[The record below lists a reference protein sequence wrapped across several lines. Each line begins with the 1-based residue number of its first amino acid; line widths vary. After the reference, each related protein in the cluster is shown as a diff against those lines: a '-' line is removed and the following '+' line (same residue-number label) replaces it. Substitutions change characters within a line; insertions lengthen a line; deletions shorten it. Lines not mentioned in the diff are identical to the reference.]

1 MLPFPKRPKL
11 FVGGDAAHRP
21 TLYAGDD
28 AAWRAQAFE
37 SSWLSFPGAG
47 MHGGVEWVA
56 RMLQKEP
63 PCLSLRAQASPNRAS
78 RVKSRELQD
87 GFQRYGHQLLPARKT
102 LDDLFDNLLEAVRF
116 PPSFL
121 ELSWRAHEIEKR
133 SARDHQAHLPDE
145 LRRLSDK
152 PCQFMLLNNLA
163 DAPARQPP
171 HFRRYHLRPE
181 QLRSLAWMLMR
192 EGYEGDLDGKEALYR
207 HEAVGE
213 QEPFVAEWRQLWT
226 CERSCACVDV
236 RARASYPVRGGILAD
251 RVGFGKTATTIG
263 LIDMTQHCP
272 SPPVPPPD
280 AGSFIPAKG
289 TLVIVPSNLL
299 DQWAQEISKFV
310 WDGSRLVALN
320 SGWKAGRSKEGCPLK
335 VITIGTVSP
344 LRLITASELAEAD
357 IVLCSYRLLFS
368 QIYQDRREDLAAGRS
383 LVQLMQATNRL
394 LQGSLTVGDKNQV
407 HDVKTLKFP
416 MLEMFY
422 WHRVVF
428 DEFHELESF
437 QSAQQS
443 VLQHMR
449 AHSRWG
455 LTGTPPIDNIA
466 GVIFMSSLFRCE
478 LPGYLPVEQVPVKK
492 GSRQMMEVPHV
503 LFYEDDRLMQETA
516 TRFLDRFVRQN
527 TAELPHIALQNR
539 VFIVRHTP
547 AEQALYLGEAH
558 DSPDM
563 NRDDS
568 GFLGEDGVK
577 ALERL
582 LKLCSHFQG
591 GNPGV
596 GISAQME
603 CQRLGVQRS
612 QRRGMEKRRLARCCR
627 VVQFLLEKVSRAP
640 PDDSCA
646 SFENWR
652 APLDEAEASLKAQG
666 RPAVEELAEEENAVV
681 HEDINARCRFLA
693 GHRPRA
699 EDLAEVLASCVAGEA
714 GVGSLRHWEAFA
726 SLLLTQRE
734 AQKLLNGQV
743 REQVDNLKTFCGAVA
758 SQDYFECVKKALV
771 ESWPNQRMC
780 LDCCKDDIALTRL
793 AITPC
798 GHSFC
803 VDCLAKA
810 AEATG
815 VCSCCR
821 QAIQPRDAQSLV
833 SEGLAYNQQCQREGV
848 EVVVVPPADHTE
860 DSMLVKHGTKLMA
873 LVQKLQELRQQDT
886 TAKAILFVQ
895 FDDLKLQVAA
905 ALREGSIP
913 TAQLKGSVSQRA
925 SIIRDWQENPD
936 SRTFVLLLSLA
947 ESASGTNLT
956 AASHIVFLHPML
968 ASTEERAVAQE
979 LQAIGRARR
988 HGQQR
993 ETLHVWR
1000 FVTDGTVEIDIT
1012 QRRQTMMMKHEDE
1025 CKARSVPM
1033 QRAKSK

>member
-11 FVGGDAAHRP
+11 YAGDDAACRP

-28 AAWRAQAFE
+28 AAWRAAALE
-37 SSWLSFPGAG
+37 SSWLTFQGGG

-56 RMLQKEP
+56 RMLHKEP
-63 PCLSLRAQASPNRAS
+63 PCLSLRAQASPSRAC
-78 RVKSRELQD
+78 RVKSRELQE
-87 GFQRYGHQLLPARKT
+87 GLQRYGHQLLPAKKT
-102 LDDLFDNLLEAVRF
+102 LDALFDNLLEAARF
-116 PPSFL
+116 PPSLL
-121 ELSWRAHEIEKR
+121 ELTWRAHEIDRR
-133 SARDHQAHLPDE
+133 SARDHQAHVPAE

-171 HFRRYHLRPE
+171 HFRRFHLRPE

-192 EGYEGDLDGKEALYR
+192 EGYEGDIDSKEALHR
-207 HEAVGE
+207 PDAVGE

-236 RARASYPVRGGILAD
+236 RARASYHVRGGILAD

-280 AGSFIPAKG
+280 TGSFIPAKG

-394 LQGSLTVGDKNQV
+394 LQGNLTVGDKGQV
-407 HDVKTLKFP
+407 HDIKTLKFP

-492 GSRQMMEVPHV
+492 GSRQLMEVPHV
-503 LFYEDDRLMQETA
+503 LFYEEDRLMQETA

-539 VFIVRHTP
+539 VFTVRHTP

-558 DSPDM
+558 DAPGLNS
-563 NRDDS
+563 DDS
-568 GFLGEDGVK
+568 GFLGQEGVK

-591 GNPGV
+591 GKPGV
-596 GISAQME
+596 GINAEME

-612 QRRGMEKRRLARCCR
+612 QRRTMEKRRLARCCR
-627 VVQFLLEKVSRAP
+627 VIQFLEEKVSRAP

-646 SFENWR
+646 SFETWR
-652 APLDEAEASLKAQG
+652 AALDEVEAALKAEG
-666 RPAVEELAEEENAVV
+666 RPAVEELAEEEHAVA
-681 HEDINARCRFLA
+681 HEDVQTRCSVLA

-699 EDLAEVLASCVAGEA
+699 QDLAEVLASCVEGEA
-714 GVGSLRHWEAFA
+714 GVGSLRHWQAFA

-734 AQKLLNGQV
+734 AQKLLHGQV
-743 REQVDNLKTFCGAVA
+743 KEQAENLKTFCGAVA
-758 SQDYFECVKKALV
+758 SQDYFERVRKTLV
-771 ESWPNQRMC
+771 ESWSDQRMC
-780 LDCCKDDIALTRL
+780 IDGCKDELR
-793 AITPC
+793 AIRP
-798 GHSFC
+798 
-803 VDCLAKA
+803 K
-810 AEATG
+810 
-815 VCSCCR
+815 
-821 QAIQPRDAQSLV
+821 DAQLLV
-833 SEGLAYNQQCQREGV
+833 SEGLAFPEQWKKEGV
-848 EVVVVPPADHTE
+848 EAVVVPPEDLKA
-860 DSMLVKHGTKLMA
+860 DSMLIQHGTKLTA

-956 AASHIVFLHPML
+956 AASHIIFLHPML

-988 HGQQR
+988 HGQLR

-1000 FVTDGTVEIDIT
+1000 FVTDGTVEIAIT
-1012 QRRQTMMMKHEDE
+1012 ERRQTTLTAHEAE
-1025 CKARSVPM
+1025 CKARSVPA
-1033 QRAKSK
+1033 QRGKSK